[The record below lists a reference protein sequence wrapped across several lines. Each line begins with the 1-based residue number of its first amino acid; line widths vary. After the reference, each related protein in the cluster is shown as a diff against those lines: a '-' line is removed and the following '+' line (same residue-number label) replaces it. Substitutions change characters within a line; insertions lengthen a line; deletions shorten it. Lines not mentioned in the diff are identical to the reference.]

1 MTEARSDDVKLLLP
15 GAEAKPVYRTA
26 DEPRLRIL
34 IPLVVACGLFMEN
47 LDSTIISTSIPQ
59 IARSLGEN
67 PLKLNLAITSY
78 LLSLAVFIPISGWIA
93 DRFGARRV
101 FCSAI
106 VMFTIGSALCG
117 LADSLPMLVATRVL
131 QGCGGAMM
139 TPVGRLILLRSF
151 PKDALVTAM
160 SYVTMPAL
168 IGPTLGPII
177 GGFLT
182 TYVSWR
188 WIFYINIPIGIVGIV
203 LAVRFID
210 DFRAQKPPPFDFT
223 GFLVAGCGLALL
235 EFGIESLGRNLVSG
249 QIQAALFVGAVA
261 TLLLYGWHARHVSS
275 PALDLR
281 LFRNRTFHVSVLTG
295 GVCRIGLGAVPF
307 LVPLLMQLGFG
318 LDPFHSGLIT
328 FVSGIG
334 AILMK
339 SVSPWI
345 LRSFG
350 FRRLLMGNGL
360 IVGGMIAGLALFR
373 ADTPHWLLYS
383 YLLVFGFLRS
393 VQFTGINTLGYA
405 ELTPTIMS
413 RATSLSSVAQQLSA
427 SFGVSMG
434 AAILAL
440 SVGTSPVVTTADFRP
455 VFLLVGLVPALS
467 VLGFARLR
475 PMDGAEV
482 SGYRRPPPAPV
493 PVT

>member
-1 MTEARSDDVKLLLP
+1 
-15 GAEAKPVYRTA
+15 
-26 DEPRLRIL
+26 
-34 IPLVVACGLFMEN
+34 
-47 LDSTIISTSIPQ
+47 
-59 IARSLGEN
+59 
-67 PLKLNLAITSY
+67 
-78 LLSLAVFIPISGWIA
+78 
-93 DRFGARRV
+93 
-101 FCSAI
+101 
-106 VMFTIGSALCG
+106 MFTLGSALCG

-131 QGCGGAMM
+131 QGFGGAMM

-188 WIFYINIPIGIVGIV
+188 WIFYINIPIGVAGIV
-203 LAVRFID
+203 LALRFID
-210 DFRAQKPPPFDFT
+210 DYRAEKPPPFDFT

-249 QIQAALFVGAVA
+249 HIQAALFVGAAA
-261 TLLLYGWHARHVSS
+261 TLLAYGWHARRVPS
-275 PALDLR
+275 PALDLN
-281 LFRNRTFHVSVLTG
+281 LFRTRTFHVSVLTG

-318 LDPFHSGLIT
+318 LDALQSGLIT

-339 SVSPWI
+339 TVSPWV

-350 FRRLLMGNGL
+350 FRRLLIGNGL
-360 IVGGMIAGLALFR
+360 IVGAMIAGLSLFR
-373 ADTPHWLLYS
+373 ADTPRGILYA

-393 VQFTGINTLGYA
+393 VQFTSINTLGYA
-405 ELTPTIMS
+405 ELTPAIMS

-440 SVGTSPVVTTADFRP
+440 SVGAGPVVTVADFRP
-455 VFLLVGLVPALS
+455 VFLLVGLVPVLS

-482 SGYRRPPPAPV
+482 SGYRRPRPAPM